1 MEKEADLFR
10 NNTTGAGEMR
20 FPKPIITKEH
30 GSWAVLLIPITVAAA
45 TVGAFTANAALL
57 VVSAVGVFMSYV
69 PLNALLRNFI
79 DSSLDREHVI
89 AHSLWG
95 MIYLAVG
102 VAAALP
108 LVHQGFWM
116 IFPLGS
122 IAVLLFF
129 INFLLIRS
137 LQKNVLTDLVG
148 VAGLALGAPAMYY
161 VLTLSL
167 DHQAWILYVMNILFF
182 GSSVVYVHL
191 KIRVT
196 RGKKSDWTL
205 LEKLAAGRL
214 NLAYHA
220 FVIAI
225 VLALSLY
232 RLTPATAVLAFVP
245 MTIHAMYGT
254 YRLSSRVSFSR
265 LGFAL
270 LAHSIG
276 FALLWTIIV
285 LL

>member
-1 MEKEADLFR
+1 
-10 NNTTGAGEMR
+10 MR

-79 DSSLDREHVI
+79 DSSLDREHLI

-167 DHQAWILYVMNILFF
+167 DDQAWILYVMNILFF